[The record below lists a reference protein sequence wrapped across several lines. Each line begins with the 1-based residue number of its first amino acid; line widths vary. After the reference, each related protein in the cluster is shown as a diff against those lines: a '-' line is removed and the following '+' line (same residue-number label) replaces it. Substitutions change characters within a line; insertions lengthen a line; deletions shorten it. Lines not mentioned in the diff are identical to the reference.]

1 MVRSG
6 SKNQGIQA
14 LLEKVKRL
22 EQQVMNS
29 KLFLNMVIHDMRNPA
44 NSIEFG
50 LKETLKLLQ
59 SLDDTHKSPLV
70 HHNSSVLQA
79 LSEVCEEASLGNYD
93 SNLESSNINS
103 E

>member
-6 SKNQGIQA
+6 SKNQRFQA

-22 EQQVMNS
+22 EQQVKNS

-59 SLDDTHKSPLV
+59 SLEDTRKSPLA

-79 LSEVCEEASLGNYD
+79 VAEVREEASLGNYD
-93 SNLESSNINS
+93 SNLESSNINL